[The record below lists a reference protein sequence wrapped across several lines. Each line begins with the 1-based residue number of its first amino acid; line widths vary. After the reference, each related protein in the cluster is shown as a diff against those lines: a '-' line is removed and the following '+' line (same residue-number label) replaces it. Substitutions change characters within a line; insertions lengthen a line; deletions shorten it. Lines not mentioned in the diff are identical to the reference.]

1 MKDIKLFAVQSKS
14 DLAGRCVKILAEKYG
29 QALHEGSD
37 NPLLQFGNPFLAAA
51 LETVRGIVEPSIRRR
66 NLRVAMANSGV
77 EVPLSSVKPGAVL
90 LVGLAVVL
98 EHSGVYL
105 GDGMTAELHGSGE
118 ICQVN
123 FEQFRVGR
131 DSDKMKLRSGDRI
144 YVACSL
150 SGDGRFE
157 PLSDDEAA
165 EAARKFVR
173 HHVSYNFLINNCHLF
188 SAGCVNHLQRL
199 SPSEKITTIED
210 LEGFIACAH
219 GIEVY
224 NVFWLPIGISP
235 GNASFDD
242 KIRLASLDI

>member
-150 SGDGRFE
+150 SGDEGLSRFLMMRRQKRRE
-157 PLSDDEAA
+157 SSFDITFHIISSSIIVICFLLAVSTICKGCLLAKRLRPLRIS
-165 EAARKFVR
+165 RV
-173 HHVSYNFLINNCHLF
+173 
-188 SAGCVNHLQRL
+188 L
-199 SPSEKITTIED
+199 SPVRTG
-210 LEGFIACAH
+210 LRFIMFSGC
-219 GIEVY
+219 
-224 NVFWLPIGISP
+224 P
-235 GNASFDD
+235 
-242 KIRLASLDI
+242 